1 MPRKLSVRG
10 SRLAAT
16 GVGLALMASCA
27 APVRPYVVPPATAAT
42 ARLHMRGG
50 LQPGENY
57 VVYYLAESRDCSG
70 PQRVGTGT
78 ANSNPAVTTIL
89 AGGIRTVDAWVTKP
103 NRTYCSVRW
112 SFEPQA
118 GHAYLLSTASLPDG
132 CRALVF
138 DATNPDKLVPEP
150 TSRRRNKAGS
160 ACVPLAQ
167 AQTLAALASS
177 AKGAGDASELP
188 IPAAPANDRP
198 AATQAIGDDDLQ
210 GLIRP

>member
-10 SRLAAT
+10 SRLMAA

-27 APVRPYVVPPATAAT
+27 VPVRPYVAPPATTAT
-42 ARLHMRGG
+42 ARLHMRGT

-57 VVYYLAESRDCSG
+57 AVFFLAESRDCSG
-70 PQRVGTGT
+70 PQRIGTGT

-112 SFEPQA
+112 SFEPRA
-118 GHAYLLSTASLPDG
+118 GHSYLLSTASLPDG

-150 TSRRRNKAGS
+150 TSRRRNRAGS
-160 ACVPLAQ
+160 ACIPLAQ
-167 AQTLAALASS
+167 TQTLAALTSS
-177 AKGAGDASELP
+177 GKDAGDAASELP
-188 IPAAPANDRP
+188 IPAPANGRP
-198 AATQAIGDDDLQ
+198 AAPQAIGDDDLQ